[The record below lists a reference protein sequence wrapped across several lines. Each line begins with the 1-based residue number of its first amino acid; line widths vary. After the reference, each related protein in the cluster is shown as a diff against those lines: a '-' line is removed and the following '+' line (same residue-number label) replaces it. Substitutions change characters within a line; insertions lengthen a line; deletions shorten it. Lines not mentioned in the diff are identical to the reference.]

1 MESSQNRFP
10 GEATALSGE
19 ATALW
24 MSRLEPEQPASAQSA
39 ELAALIE
46 RAVAGESSAFEQIL
60 IRTQRR
66 VLNLAWKLLGSLT
79 EAQDAAQEVFL
90 RAYKYLHR
98 FDVRKPF
105 EPWLI
110 QITVNVCRDMMR
122 KRQQS
127 KTVFA
132 EPEYAPEPSE
142 VTTAGDPHTVLAA
155 EQQKAILWKA
165 LSGLPQKERSALV
178 LRDIEGLSTAEVAA
192 ILQSSE
198 ATVRS
203 QISNARLKIRKAL
216 KGVQP

>member
-1 MESSQNRFP
+1 MKGKNGMDSGQNQF
-10 GEATALSGE
+10 SGE
-19 ATALW
+19 ATSVW
-24 MSRLEPEQPASAQSA
+24 MSRIEPEQSGPAQAS
-39 ELAALIE
+39 ELTALIE
-46 RAVAGESSAFEQIL
+46 QAVAGNSEAFEQIL

-110 QITVNVCRDMMR
+110 RITVNVCRDMMR
-122 KRQQS
+122 SRQQS
-127 KTVFA
+127 RNLFTESEQSS
-132 EPEYAPEPSE
+132 EPVDA
-142 VTTAGDPHTVLAA
+142 TAGDPHSVLAA
-155 EQQKAILWKA
+155 EQQKEILRKA
-165 LSGLPQKERSALV
+165 LSRLPEKERTALV
-178 LRDIEGLSTAEVAA
+178 LRDIEGLPTSEVAA

-203 QISNARLKIRKAL
+203 QISSARLKIRKAL
-216 KGVQP
+216 KGVRP